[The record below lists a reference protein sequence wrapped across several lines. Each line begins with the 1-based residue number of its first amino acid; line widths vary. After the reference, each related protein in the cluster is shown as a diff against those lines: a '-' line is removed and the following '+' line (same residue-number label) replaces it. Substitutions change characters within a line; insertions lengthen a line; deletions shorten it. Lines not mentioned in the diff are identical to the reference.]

1 MPDCPRVFAT
11 DFDGTLLRSDGTL
24 SSRTASAI
32 AAAEAAGCTVIV
44 VTARPP
50 RWMKAFREQVGAH
63 GVVLCS
69 NGAFVYDAHVDAVVE
84 ERTIPAPVTLD
95 VASRLR
101 GALPGIGFGVEGRS
115 GLGIEPAL
123 CDLRAPDGTVVDD
136 ARRVAALEDLLE
148 DELPGKLIARHPRL
162 GPEEFVARAS
172 ELVGGDVHLAYSGA
186 PGLAEMTALGVTKAT
201 ALQRWC
207 AEHGVASA
215 EVWTFGD
222 MPNDVPMLGWAGRS
236 FAVANA
242 HAAAVEAA
250 THRCAANDE
259 DGVARIVE
267 AALRRS

>member
-123 CDLRAPDGTVVDD
+123 RDLRAPDGTVVDD

-259 DGVARIVE
+259 DGVARIIE